1 MKEKCNWHQQCIVS
15 PAVVLRWP
23 FTGTCCTNPA
33 YVVCC
38 RKGGAFCVQWVRASA
53 WRLHCRQSSQ
63 SFQFV
68 PGSGISQWV
77 CSERFSNT
85 EIALA
90 FRSATGTV
98 GRVPHLSRE
107 DADVFGV
114 WCLSCLEPR
123 SLCTALVSEQYLGI
137 QDLSLKVAWILL
149 HLDEYMEIL
158 LR

>member
-1 MKEKCNWHQQCIVS
+1 M
-15 PAVVLRWP
+15 
-23 FTGTCCTNPA
+23 
-33 YVVCC
+33 
-38 RKGGAFCVQWVRASA
+38 
-53 WRLHCRQSSQ
+53 
-63 SFQFV
+63 

-114 WCLSCLEPR
+114 WCFSCLEPR

-137 QDLSLKVAWILL
+137 QDLSLKVA
-149 HLDEYMEIL
+149 
-158 LR
+158 